1 MKKQEYIY
9 RRQTVEDIRRL
20 EKIVNTRN
28 TRKERRG
35 RDYRD
40 GVERK
45 ETPRDI

>member
-9 RRQTVEDIRRL
+9 RRQTAEDLQHLIRIL
-20 EKIVNTRN
+20 EI
-28 TRKERRG
+28 RKGRRG